1 MTYLVYVG
9 PFMSVRTMEYMASDL
24 LYKNKKYSV
33 VVQDGGGRHRKRF
46 WCPGGVAFAFGQDT
60 PDFWV
65 DGWIHFFAFVDFAY
79 YGMSSRC
86 RSISARA
93 I

>member
-1 MTYLVYVG
+1 MMVVDVTENDFGAPGSLLLLV
-9 PFMSVRTMEYMASDL
+9 
-24 LYKNKKYSV
+24 K
-33 VVQDGGGRHRKRF
+33 
-46 WCPGGVAFAFGQDT
+46 T